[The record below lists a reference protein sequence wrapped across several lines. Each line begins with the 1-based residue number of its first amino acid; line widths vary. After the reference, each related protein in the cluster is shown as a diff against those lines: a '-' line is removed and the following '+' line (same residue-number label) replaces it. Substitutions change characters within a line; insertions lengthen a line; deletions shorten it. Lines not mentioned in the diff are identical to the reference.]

1 MKDSDRINKITKRFF
16 FCFGSVSVPK
26 IKKKISFG
34 GPGPRTPSHC
44 SISASHCF
52 NPWAM
57 PTEST
62 SHRKRQSDQQW
73 SRVCVWEVGGTQV
86 LNWPLPIEFETLM
99 NWRIRKIKPLPLPL
113 DMWLMIIKLMVISV
127 FQSYFLI
134 YNIGMPTLDAN
145 TFILCSEDSRRV
157 LDLSVS
163 QKTGEFLRIF
173 GITIFVLSKINI
185 LLV

>member
-26 IKKKISFG
+26 IKKKISSG
-34 GPGPRTPSHC
+34 GHAPRTPSHC

-73 SRVCVWEVGGTQV
+73 SRVCVWEVVGTQV

-134 YNIGMPTLDAN
+134 YNIGRPTLDAN
-145 TFILCSEDSRRV
+145 TFIYA
-157 LDLSVS
+157 
-163 QKTGEFLRIF
+163 QKTRVEFWTKVFHKKRGSF
-173 GITIFVLSKINI
+173 WEFSV
-185 LLV
+185 